1 MTRRRDIII
10 AGPYAAEI
18 AIRQVF
24 APIDD
29 ALNAPMKSM
38 ADVRAMSRLC
48 DQIHAVL
55 DAHTDDTPDKLW
67 RAARRTERTKWES
80 AHQWKCRMLDLNP
93 ATTPTLALGGMT
105 PINLDGWK
113 LAIAVP
119 APSPMTID
127 HVPITDIVLIDAK
140 GQASIYKSKAPTLI
154 EPISTQRF
162 TVHADAK
169 TWAREF
175 ARARLEHVHSARIA
189 KREANIPPV
198 WHGRPPS
205 ALAIGSLTKIDWP
218 PFEELTVGDGIDPK
232 KLNSVIRRPRSRVHT
247 PMNFRTAA

>member
-1 MTRRRDIII
+1 MRRRDIIM
-10 AGPYAAEI
+10 ASSLGAEL
-18 AIRQVF
+18 ATKQVF
-24 APIDD
+24 GPVLEKIDQ
-29 ALNAPMKSM
+29 PMNSID
-38 ADVRAMSRLC
+38 DVRAMSRLC
-48 DQIHAVL
+48 DEIHQAL
-55 DAHTDDTPDKLW
+55 DAHEPDTPDKLW
-67 RAARRTERTKWES
+67 RTARRTERQKWES

-105 PINLDGWK
+105 AVNVDGWK
-113 LAIAVP
+113 LAVAFP

-127 HVPITDIVLIDAK
+127 HVPITEIVLIDAK

-154 EPISTQRF
+154 EPISTRKF

-175 ARARLEHVHSARIA
+175 ARSRLEHVHSARIA
-189 KREANIPPV
+189 QRQANIPPV

-205 ALAIGSLTKIDWP
+205 ALALGSLTKIDWP
-218 PFEELTVGDGIDPK
+218 PFEELTVGEGIDPK

-247 PMNFRTAA
+247 PMNLRTAA

>member
-1 MTRRRDIII
+1 MRRRDIIM
-10 AGPYAAEI
+10 ASSLGAEL
-18 AIRQVF
+18 ATSEVF
-24 APIDD
+24 APV
-29 ALNAPMKSM
+29 LNALEQPMNSM
-38 ADVRAMSRLC
+38 ADVRAMKTLC
-48 DQIHAVL
+48 DEIHQAL
-55 DAHTDDTPDKLW
+55 DAHEPDTPDKLW
-67 RAARRTERTKWES
+67 RAARRTELTKWES

-105 PINLDGWK
+105 AVNLDGWK

-127 HVPITDIVLIDAK
+127 HVPITEIVLIDAK

-189 KREANIPPV
+189 QREANIPPV

-205 ALAIGSLTKIDWP
+205 ALALGSLTKIDWP
-218 PFEELTVGDGIDPK
+218 PFEELTVGEGIDPK